1 MKISLKPVLIP
12 IFRITFINMKQ
23 LFYRTLS
30 FFNIIESKIAFY
42 PTVLAFLGAFFAFF
56 MMYLESLGISKY
68 LLDKAPILV
77 VDNGNTALTIL
88 SALISGLISVIVFS
102 FSMVML
108 LLSQASSNYSPR
120 LLPGLISDKKH
131 QIILGTYLSTIL
143 YNIFIL
149 FSIQPTGDKYQLPGF
164 AVLVGILG
172 TVFCIYAFIFFIHN
186 ISQSIQISNILKRI
200 YVQAKGRLDV
210 LIEKEVEHVA
220 SFPESDNWYEYYSKC
235 SGYLQNVSYTNLI
248 DICKGKDTQLH
259 ILPVKGIFVLN
270 GNPIFKSKK
279 ELNEE
284 TLNLVLSNFNFARE
298 ELIEDNYILGFKQ
311 ITEII
316 VKAMSPGINDPGT
329 AINAIDYLT
338 ELLALRMQKKDINVI
353 RREEIPYLKIKT
365 INFSE
370 LLYQIMASIR
380 TYCKHDITLA
390 QKLLIMLNY
399 LLHQPAYNED
409 YKESI
414 NLEIKTL
421 LADAKNAIKNERD
434 IENLLTLAKN
444 MKLDLTNLA

>member
-1 MKISLKPVLIP
+1 
-12 IFRITFINMKQ
+12 MKQ

-42 PTVLAFLGAFFAFF
+42 PTVLAIFGVLFAFL
-56 MMYLESLGISKY
+56 MMYLENLGISKY
-68 LLDKAPILV
+68 LLEKAPILV

-120 LLPGLISDKKH
+120 LLPGLISDRKH

-200 YVQAKGRLDV
+200 YTQAKGRLELV
-210 LIEKEVEHVA
+210 ITKEEQHLA
-220 SFPESDNWYEYYSKC
+220 PFPDSENWYEYHSKA
-235 SGYLQNVSYTNLI
+235 SGYLQNISYTNLI
-248 DICKGKDTQLH
+248 DICKEKDNHLH
-259 ILPVKGIFVLN
+259 ILPIKGIFVLN
-270 GNPIFKSKK
+270 GLPIIKSKK
-279 ELNEE
+279 KLDDE
-284 TLNLVLSNFNFARE
+284 TLNLILSNFNFARE
-298 ELIEDNYILGFKQ
+298 ELIEDNYILGLKQ
-311 ITEII
+311 ITEVI

-338 ELLALRMQKKDINVI
+338 ELLALRLQKKDLNII
-353 RREEIPYLKIKT
+353 RREEKPYLKINT
-365 INFSE
+365 IDYKE
-370 LLYQIMASIR
+370 LIYQIMASIR
-380 TYCKHDITLA
+380 TYCKHDVTLS

-399 LLHQPAYNED
+399 LLHQPTYNED
-409 YKESI
+409 YKEAI
-414 NLEIKTL
+414 NLEIHNL
-421 LADAKNAIKNERD
+421 LADAKKSIKNERD
-434 IENLLTLAKN
+434 IEHLQTMAKN

>member
-1 MKISLKPVLIP
+1 
-12 IFRITFINMKQ
+12 MKQ

-42 PTVLAFLGAFFAFF
+42 PTVLAIWGVFFAFL
-56 MMYLESLGISKY
+56 MMYFESLGISKY
-68 LLDKAPILV
+68 LLDKAPVLV

-120 LLPGLISDKKH
+120 LLPGLISNKKH

-164 AVLVGILG
+164 AVLMGILA
-172 TVFCIYAFIFFIHN
+172 TVICIYAFIFFIHN
-186 ISQSIQISNILKRI
+186 ISQAIQISNILKRI
-200 YVQAKGRLDV
+200 YQQSRARLES
-210 LIEKEVEHVA
+210 LLTKEEEHIKP
-220 SFPESDNWYEYYSKC
+220 FPDSEGWYEYYPEDN
-235 SGYLQNVSYTNLI
+235 GYLQNISYTNLI
-248 DICKGKDTQLH
+248 DICEEKETKLF
-259 ILPVKGIFVLN
+259 ILPIKGIFVLK
-270 GNPIFKSKK
+270 GLPIFRSQK
-279 ELNEE
+279 ELDEE
-284 TLNLVLSNFNFARE
+284 TVTSILNNFNFARE

-338 ELLALRMQKKDINVI
+338 ELFALRMQKKDSNII
-353 RREEIPYLKIKT
+353 RRGEVPYLRITT
-365 INFSE
+365 INFKD
-370 LLYQIMASIR
+370 LLYQVMAPIR
-380 TYCKHDITLA
+380 TYCKHDVTLA
-390 QKLLIMLNY
+390 QKLLVMLNY
-399 LLHQPAYNED
+399 LLHQPTYNED
-409 YKESI
+409 YKTAIHQEIES
-414 NLEIKTL
+414 L
-421 LADAKNAIKNERD
+421 LTDAKKAIENERD
-434 IENLLTLAKN
+434 YENLDLLTKN
-444 MKLDLTNLA
+444 LKLKLSNLSN

>member
-1 MKISLKPVLIP
+1 
-12 IFRITFINMKQ
+12 MKQ
-23 LFYRTLS
+23 FFFRTIS
-30 FFNIIESKIAFY
+30 FFNVIESKIAFY
-42 PTVLAFLGAFFAFF
+42 PTVLALFGVLFAFF
-56 MMYLESLGISKY
+56 MMYMENLGISKY

-77 VDNGNTALTIL
+77 VENGNTALTIL

-164 AVLVGILG
+164 AVLIGIIG
-172 TVFCIYAFIFFIHN
+172 TVICIYAFIFFIHN
-186 ISQSIQISNILKRI
+186 ISQSIQISNILERI
-200 YVQAKGRLDV
+200 YKQSKERLEQ
-210 LIEKEVEHVA
+210 LIEKEKEHLKP
-220 SFPESDNWYEYYSKC
+220 FPNSDGWFEYYSKH
-235 SGYLQNVSYTNLI
+235 SGYLQNISHTNLI
-248 DICKGKDTQLH
+248 DICIEKETNLF
-259 ILPVKGIFVLN
+259 ILPVKGIFVLH
-270 GNPIFKSKK
+270 GIPVFKSKK
-279 ELNEE
+279 ELDEK
-284 TLNLVLSNFNFARE
+284 TVRQILNNFNFARE

-338 ELLALRMQKKDINVI
+338 ELFALRMLKKDINII
-353 RREEIPYLKIKT
+353 RREEVPYLKIKT
-365 INFSE
+365 IDFKD
-370 LLYQIMASIR
+370 LLYQVMVSIR
-380 TYCKHDITLA
+380 TYCKHDVTLA

-399 LLHQPAYNED
+399 LLHTTTYNED
-409 YKESI
+409 YKEHI
-414 NLEIKTL
+414 DLEIESL
-421 LADAKNAIKNERD
+421 LSDAKEAIGNERD
-434 IENLLTLAKN
+434 VEVLLSLAKN
-444 MKLDLTNLA
+444 MKLKLSNLKEKPFKRNEIR